1 MIKIIKHALNKNAWL
16 FLAAAWVYTL
26 SFIFTNYFSYSSSA
40 QKVAN
45 IISEYIQTQEKS
57 FQNILH
63 DTATLNAIIND
74 EPSLQKQQLLTDA
87 QGIFAYQVNDIGNPV
102 EIFWNTNKMS
112 VAPEDLL
119 KPDGG
124 YLVNYQN
131 GSFDLLKSSI
141 TKQGIEY
148 FFITLIPVRW
158 QYFMQNEYLQT
169 HFAVSETISNDFE
182 VAPPN
187 EGAAVINAA
196 GNTLFSITETNPS
209 YNDAPVGFSVFLRVI
224 ALLCLFIFIN
234 NVASA
239 VVKEKNF
246 KSGFALLVASFLMLR
261 IIIFLFRFPFNYQIT
276 PLFNAAVYHGGYI
289 NKSLG
294 DLLLNAITVLWV
306 ILFFRKKIKPATLSS
321 VKSLDG
327 VYNVLIYLSVLILPL
342 ISFYITDVISGLV
355 TRSTISFDAAD
366 FFSLSIFS
374 LAGFIIICMLLYI
387 WLYVTGFFVQ
397 LLEKIK
403 LPFFWQNIL
412 VVTCS
417 FLLISL
423 HIFFADA
430 KLLLIVTGFIVL
442 LIFFMRYRDNP
453 SFSSLVNSSYFIAWA
468 LILTALAS
476 ALVVYQN
483 NIKEQQSRLN
493 IAKGMQQQTDSSGT
507 FLVRLAL
514 NNFSDNFLQHNFY
527 RFKNTGDSRFIKD
540 SLIKKNLT
548 AYLTKYITKIYVFD
562 KNNQPL
568 NNDDSTSYDVIN
580 SVLENRSKPTG
591 VPGLY
596 FYRNKPDA
604 YNYIYARKV
613 VKDSVY
619 LGALFVL
626 VQPRLYESSALVPE
640 LFKQTSDIASL
651 TENGYVF
658 GMYDNRKLV
667 SAFTGFNFSDSV
679 NTNQIPTT
687 GYYFKDSVGYNE
699 LWYNAGSG
707 KLLVIVKRNNWFFNF
722 ITLFSYLFVL
732 FIFLAFAVHTS
743 RNQLNNPDRKFSFK
757 NLFRF
762 NIRTQIQTT
771 IVGVSIASFLIIGV
785 ATISFFILRFKNG
798 TTNQLINTS
807 QVISNEIQQ
816 ALKFEIVTGDILNI
830 NDATA
835 NNDFEKKIV
844 DIATIHNA
852 DVNLYAKNGSLLVSS
867 QPYIYTQDILSN
879 RMDPEAFRQLHYNKS
894 TRFIQTEQIGNFS
907 FQSIYTPVK
916 DEKDETIAYLNV
928 PLLSAQNELKEEIS
942 DFLVTL
948 IILNA
953 LIFIFAGAIAV
964 TLTGRITT
972 SLELIG
978 GKMKEIKIGSTNE
991 EIAWKGHDEIGMLV
1005 DEYNKMVKQLGQSA
1019 EALARSEREGA
1030 WREMAKQVA
1039 HEIKNPLTPM
1049 KLSIQYLQ
1057 KSMEENTP
1065 NAVELSKKLA
1075 STLIEQIDQLS
1086 KIAGDFSQFA
1096 NIENIHPERFD
1107 LTELIQN
1114 LVNLYQT
1121 DERLSINYINANNNV
1136 EIFSDKAQINRLFTN
1151 LIKNAIE
1158 ASDEN
1163 QIARIQIKQLAQDKN
1178 VIISVTD
1185 CGNGINE
1192 SLRSKIFD
1200 PNFTTKTSGTGLG
1213 LAICKAIVEKAGGK
1227 VWFATTPGE
1236 GTTFYVNL
1244 LLAN

>member
-1 MIKIIKHALNKNAWL
+1 MIKIIKHAINKNAWL

-26 SFIFTNYFSYSSSA
+26 SFIFTNYFSYSSSS

-45 IISEYIQTQEKS
+45 ILSEYIQGHEKS

-63 DTATLNAIIND
+63 DTTTVNAIISD
-74 EPSLQKQQLLTDA
+74 GFSLEKKQLITDA

-102 EIFWNTNKMS
+102 EIFWNTSKMS
-112 VAPEDLL
+112 VTKEDLL
-119 KPDGG
+119 KPDGS

-131 GSFDLLKSSI
+131 GTFELLKSSL
-141 TKQGIEY
+141 TKQGIHY
-148 FFITLIPVRW
+148 FFITLIPIRW

-169 HFAVSETISNDFE
+169 HFAVSQEISDDFE
-182 VAPPN
+182 ITPAGK
-187 EGAAVINAA
+187 GAAVKNVA
-196 GNTLFSITETNPS
+196 GNTLFSITETNQS

-239 VVKEKNF
+239 VVEQKSF
-246 KSGFALLVASFLMLR
+246 KTGFALLVASFLILR
-261 IIIFLFRFPFNYQIT
+261 ILIFFFRFPFNYQIT
-276 PLFNAAVYHGGYI
+276 PLFDAAIYHGGYI
-289 NKSLG
+289 NRSLG
-294 DLLLNAITVLWV
+294 DLLLNAITVLWA
-306 ILFFRKKIKPATLSS
+306 ILFFRKKIKSSTLPS
-321 VKSLDG
+321 VKSLYS
-327 VYNVLIYLSVLILPL
+327 VYQVLIYLSVLILPL
-342 ISFYITDVISGLV
+342 TSFYIADVISGLV
-355 TRSTISFDAAD
+355 TRSTISFNAAD

-387 WLYVTGFFVQ
+387 WLYLTGFFVQ
-397 LLEKIK
+397 LLSKTKI
-403 LPFFWQNIL
+403 PFFWQNIS
-412 VVTCS
+412 VVASS
-417 FLLISL
+417 FLLISI
-423 HIFFADA
+423 HVFFVDA
-430 KLLLIVTGFIVL
+430 KLLLIVTGFVVL
-442 LIFFMRYRDNP
+442 LILFIRYRDNP
-453 SFSSLVNSSYFIAWA
+453 SFSSLVNSSYFIVWA

-476 ALVVYQN
+476 ALIVYQN
-483 NIKEQQSRLN
+483 NIKEKDSRLN
-493 IAKGMQQQTDSSGT
+493 IAKGMQEQTDSSGT

-514 NNFSDNFLQHNFY
+514 NNFSDAFLQNNFY
-527 RFKNTGDSRFIKD
+527 RFRDAYSNRYIKD
-540 SLIKKNLT
+540 SLIEKNLS

-562 KNNQPL
+562 KNNRPL
-568 NNDDSTSYDVIN
+568 YNDDSTSYDVIN
-580 SVLENRSKPTG
+580 SVLENKSKPTG
-591 VPGLY
+591 VPALY
-596 FYRNKPDA
+596 FYRNTPDT
-604 YNYIYARKV
+604 YNYIYTRKV
-613 VKDSVY
+613 VKDSTY
-619 LGALFVL
+619 LGSLYVV
-626 VQPRLYESSALVPE
+626 VQPRLYENTTLVPE
-640 LFKQTSDIASL
+640 LFKQTNDISSL
-651 TENGYVF
+651 TQNGYVF

-679 NTNQIPTT
+679 LPSQNTKT
-687 GYYFKDSVGYNE
+687 GYYFKDSTGYNE
-699 LWYNAGSG
+699 LWYNAGNG
-707 KLLVIVKRNNWFFNF
+707 KLLVIAKRNNSFFNF

-743 RNQLNNPDRKFSFK
+743 RIQLNNTEKKFSFK

-798 TTNQLINTS
+798 TTNQLVSTS
-807 QVISNEIQQ
+807 QVVSNEIEQ
-816 ALKFEIVTGDILNI
+816 ALKFEIITGDVLNI

-835 NNDFEKKIV
+835 DGDFEKKIV

-867 QPYIYTQDILSN
+867 QPYIYTQSILSN
-879 RMDPEAFRQLHYNKS
+879 KMDPEAFRELHYNKS
-894 TRFIQTEQIGNFS
+894 TRFIHAEQIGNFS

-964 TLTGRITT
+964 TLTGRITS

-991 EIAWKGHDEIGMLV
+991 EIAWKGNDEIGMLV
-1005 DEYNKMVKQLGQSA
+1005 DEYNKMVKQLEQSA
-1019 EALARSEREGA
+1019 EALARSEREDA
-1030 WREMAKQVA
+1030 WREMARQVA

-1057 KSMEENTP
+1057 KSMEESTP

-1096 NIENIHPERFD
+1096 NIENIHPESFD
-1107 LTELIQN
+1107 ITELIQK

-1121 DERLSINYINANNNV
+1121 DSRLSIRYINTNNNV
-1136 EIFSDKAQINRLFTN
+1136 EIFADKSQINRLFTN

-1158 ASDEN
+1158 ASDEK
-1163 QIARIQIKQLAQDKN
+1163 QIARIQIKQITQDKN
-1178 VIISVTD
+1178 VIISITD
-1185 CGNGINE
+1185 YGNGINE
-1192 SLRSKIFD
+1192 TLRSKIFN

-1213 LAICKAIVEKAGGK
+1213 LAICKAIVEKAAGK
-1227 VWFATTPGE
+1227 IWFATTLNE

-1244 LLAN
+1244 PLAN